1 MPQPLSRPLVPLVS
15 WALAAGVVAY
25 LATCSLGLFPV
36 LTLTDRKSW
45 AWEITAFG
53 FFLKVAQDNRK
64 KVADLYWAKALVCN
78 AIAAF
83 GGGFLAPMIVGR
95 TPVPLMEETFVWMV
109 VVTWY
114 ITHNI
119 PHFSDFLGEV
129 LREGPGRTMLSIFF
143 GIFKTQQI
151 VGAVELASKAVAA
164 EDLLPKSAYFPFAV
178 AAPLLCG
185 FVGGCG
191 GAFLPPS
198 SGLAPIEEGK
208 VWNIRAAFFAPLMYV
223 IATRFCGV
231 DLLTAKLG
239 ICLFR
244 IAGELFPSQRDA
256 IMESV
261 TSVLYNGSNVRSTPL
276 PTVVPVKKA

>member
-1 MPQPLSRPLVPLVS
+1 MSQAAKPVVPLAS
-15 WALAAGVVAY
+15 WALGAATVAY
-25 LATCSLGLFPV
+25 LATRSLGLFPV
-36 LTLTDRKSW
+36 LTLTDRTSW
-45 AWEITAFG
+45 AWEITVFG
-53 FFLKVAQDNRK
+53 FFLKIAQDNRK
-64 KVADLYWAKALVCN
+64 KVADFYWAKAMVSN
-78 AIAAF
+78 GIAAF

-95 TPVPLMEETFVWMV
+95 TPVPLMEETFVWML

-114 ITHNI
+114 ITHHI

-129 LREGPGRTMLSIFF
+129 LREGPGHTMLSILFS
-143 GIFKTQQI
+143 IFKTQQI

-164 EDLLPKSAYFPFAV
+164 EDLLPKSAYFPFAI

-198 SGLAPIEEGK
+198 NGLAPIEEGR
-208 VWNIRAAFFAPLMYV
+208 VWNIRAAFFAPVMYV
-223 IATRFCGV
+223 VATRFCGV

-244 IAGELFPSQRDA
+244 IAGELFPKQRDR
-256 IMESV
+256 ILEPV
-261 TSVLYNGSNVRSTPL
+261 TSALYTGTNVRRTPL
-276 PTVVPVKKA
+276 PTVVPVKRA

>member
-1 MPQPLSRPLVPLVS
+1 MSQSANHLVPLAS
-15 WALAAGVVAY
+15 WALGAGVIAF
-25 LATCSLGLFPV
+25 LATRSLGLMPV
-36 LTLTDRKSW
+36 LTLMDRKSW

-53 FFLKVAQDNRK
+53 FFLKIAQDNRK
-64 KVADLYWAKALVCN
+64 KVADFYWAKALVTN

-114 ITHNI
+114 ITHHI
-119 PHFSDFLGEV
+119 PHVSDFLGEV
-129 LREGPGRTMLSIFF
+129 LREGPAQTMLTIFF

-164 EDLLPKSAYFPFAV
+164 EDLMPKSAYFPFAV

-191 GAFLPPS
+191 GTFLPPS
-198 SGLAPIEEGK
+198 NGLAPIEGGK
-208 VWNIRAAFFAPLMYV
+208 VWNIRAAFFAPLMYIV
-223 IATRFCGV
+223 ATRFCGV
-231 DLLTAKLG
+231 ELLTAKLG

-244 IAGELFPSQRDA
+244 IAGDLLPSQRDA
-256 IMESV
+256 VMDSL
-261 TSVLYNGSNVRSTPL
+261 TSALYTGTRVRSTPL
-276 PTVVPVKKA
+276 PTVVPVKTA